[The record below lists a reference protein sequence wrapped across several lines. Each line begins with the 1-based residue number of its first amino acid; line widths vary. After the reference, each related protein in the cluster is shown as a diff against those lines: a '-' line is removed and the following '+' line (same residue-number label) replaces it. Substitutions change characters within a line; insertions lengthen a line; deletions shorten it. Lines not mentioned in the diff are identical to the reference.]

1 MRGTNV
7 HDVRLG
13 KQTVFL
19 SNAMSEQIVVVGSY
33 NFAFFFKGRSLP
45 AKGESILGDV
55 FYEGHGG
62 KGSNQAVCAAGL
74 GGNVR
79 FIGCVGDDVY
89 GQGAKKLYEQVG
101 VQTEHLFVESSS
113 HTGVGAILID
123 QNGDNMIS
131 VVPGSNQLLSTAHID
146 RAESVI
152 ASSRILAS
160 QLEGPLDTYLYAL
173 QTAKKHGVTTLLDPA
188 PAVPLS
194 EEFYAYTDWITPN
207 ETEAEILTGVN
218 VSTLDNAVKAGKI
231 LCERGVGAAIMKLG
245 ERGCIH
251 VTAETEQYYPAYPVS
266 MVDATGAG
274 DAFAAGFMVALA
286 SGKTPEEALKIAN
299 VVGALSVTKIGVV
312 NAFPTQEEIERIIS

>member
-1 MRGTNV
+1 
-7 HDVRLG
+7 
-13 KQTVFL
+13 
-19 SNAMSEQIVVVGSY
+19 MSEPIVVVGSY
-33 NFAFFFKGRSLP
+33 NFAFFFKGHSLP

-62 KGSNQAVCAAGL
+62 KGSNQAVCAAQL
-74 GGNVR
+74 GGNIR

-89 GQGAKKLYEQVG
+89 GQGARKLYEQVG
-101 VQTEHLFVESSS
+101 VNTEHLFVESSS

-131 VVPGSNQLLSTAHID
+131 VVPGSNQLLSPAHID

-152 ASSRILAS
+152 AQSHILAS
-160 QLEGPLDTYLYAL
+160 QLEGPLETYLYAL
-173 QTAKKHGVTTLLDPA
+173 KIAKKHGVTTLLDPA

-194 EEFYAYTDWITPN
+194 DEFYAYTDWITPN
-207 ETEAEILTGVN
+207 ETEAEILTGIS
-218 VSTLDNAVKAGKI
+218 VSTLENAIKAGKV
-231 LCERGVGAAIMKLG
+231 LCERGVGHAIMKLG
-245 ERGCIH
+245 ERGCVH
-251 VTAETEQYYPAYPVS
+251 VTAEQETHYPAHSVS

-286 SGKTPEEALKIAN
+286 AGKTQAEAMKIAN

-312 NAFPTQEEIERIIS
+312 NAFPTKEEVERVIS